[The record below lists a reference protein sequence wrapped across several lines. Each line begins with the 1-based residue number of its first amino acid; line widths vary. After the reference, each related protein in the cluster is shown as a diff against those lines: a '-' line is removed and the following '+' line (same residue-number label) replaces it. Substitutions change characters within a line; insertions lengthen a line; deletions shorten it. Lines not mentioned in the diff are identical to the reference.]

1 MSKKEKFHRTMGKKK
16 KSNTSD
22 DRYCCIPEHAWLAVV
37 LDDYLDRLDPVRI
50 VSGRIAPH
58 EYLPEIPDL
67 LFLLTTNTI
76 SRKNVKTVFEQF
88 FGPGQISDENSERI
102 ADFLTQK
109 REHWLDM
116 TQQKQQQQDM

>member
-16 KSNTSD
+16 KSNNSD
-22 DRYCCIPEHAWLAVV
+22 DRCCCIPEHAWLAVV

-50 VSGRIAPH
+50 VSGRITPH

-76 SRKNVKTVFEQF
+76 SRKNVKKVFEEF
-88 FGPGQISDENSERI
+88 FGPGQISDENAERI
-102 ADFLTQK
+102 AEILTQN
-109 REHWLDM
+109 REHWLVM
-116 TQQKQQQQDM
+116 TQQKQ

>member
-1 MSKKEKFHRTMGKKK
+1 MNKKEKFHRTMGKKK

-58 EYLPEIPDL
+58 EYLPEVPDL

-76 SRKNVKTVFEQF
+76 SRKNVKKVFEQF
-88 FGPGQISDENSERI
+88 FGPGQISDENIVRI
-102 ADFLTQK
+102 VEFLKQK
-109 REHWLDM
+109 REHWLVM
-116 TQQKQQQQDM
+116 TQQKQ